1 MLLGD
6 ISLMTGDTQSAMK
19 NYLKEA
25 VARFGLID
33 GGISQRHRALQ
44 GLIFG
49 NTPNRIPPYAQR
61 HPQQVHAG
69 NTTHWTVKTKKPLKH
84 WVFGAL

>member
-25 VARFGLID
+25 VARFGLFD
-33 GGISQRHRALQ
+33 GGIVSDIGHS
-44 GLIFG
+44 
-49 NTPNRIPPYAQR
+49 
-61 HPQQVHAG
+61 
-69 NTTHWTVKTKKPLKH
+69 KD
-84 WVFGAL
+84 